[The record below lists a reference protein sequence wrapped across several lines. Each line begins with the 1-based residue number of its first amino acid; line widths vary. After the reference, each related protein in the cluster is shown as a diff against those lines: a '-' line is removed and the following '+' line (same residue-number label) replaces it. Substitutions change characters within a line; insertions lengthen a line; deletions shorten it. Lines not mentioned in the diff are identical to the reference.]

1 VVPVARS
8 LGEGEK
14 DTGMTENA
22 SLSAEAATELHN
34 RVARQVVA
42 QIINETKAAGGS
54 YSDLLVICESVLVG
68 VIVECFR
75 LGHDSKVIDLVFT
88 AAKARLAKVR
98 LEDLQA
104 KGTS

>member
-1 VVPVARS
+1 
-8 LGEGEK
+8 
-14 DTGMTENA
+14 MTENR
-22 SLSAEAATELHN
+22 SLDPEAATQLHN

-54 YSDLLVICESVLVG
+54 YLDLLVICESVLVG
-68 VIVECFR
+68 VVVECFR
-75 LGHDSKVIDLVFT
+75 LGHDSKIIELLFT

-98 LEDLQA
+98 LEDLPA